1 MASTPWRDDM
11 NSTASGPACETPPC
25 TGSARGRV
33 LVAGADGPASGSAVR
48 VGALIAERARLDGE
62 SLVVMGLE
70 EHARARG
77 VPLDTIAMRVMRRT
91 GVPVLAAAPALDALP
106 RRVVAAV
113 DFTRASLRA
122 ARLARALMADGGTM
136 WLACVRRDGAEA
148 SRAGSGRRDVV
159 ERSVRD
165 ALGRLA
171 AELGSAAGITIV
183 PVLLEGSTPAELLA
197 LADRV
202 GADLIALGTHRRRQ
216 LDGIAIG
223 GVTASIVRD
232 GRYSVLVAP
241 GAHGD
246 RQAPRRTRHG
256 Y

>member
-1 MASTPWRDDM
+1 MASITRRDVM
-11 NSTASGPACETPPC
+11 SSMEASPACESSPS
-25 TGSARGRV
+25 TGSARDRV
-33 LVAGADGPASGSAVR
+33 LVAGGDGPASDSAAR

-91 GVPVLAAAPALDALP
+91 GVPVLAAAPSLDALP

-122 ARLARALMADGGTM
+122 ARLARALMADEGTM
-136 WLACVRRDGAEA
+136 WLACARRDGTEA
-148 SRAGSGRRDVV
+148 SRTDGGRRDVV

-165 ALGRLA
+165 ALARLA
-171 AELGSAAGITIV
+171 AELRSTAGITIV
-183 PVLLEGSTPAELLA
+183 PVSLEGSTAAQLLA

-202 GADLIALGTHRRRQ
+202 GADLVALGTHRRRQ

-223 GVTASIVRD
+223 SVTASIVRD
-232 GRYSVLVAP
+232 GRYSVLLAP
-241 GAHGD
+241 GAHDD
-246 RQAPRRTRHG
+246 RRTSRRTRHG